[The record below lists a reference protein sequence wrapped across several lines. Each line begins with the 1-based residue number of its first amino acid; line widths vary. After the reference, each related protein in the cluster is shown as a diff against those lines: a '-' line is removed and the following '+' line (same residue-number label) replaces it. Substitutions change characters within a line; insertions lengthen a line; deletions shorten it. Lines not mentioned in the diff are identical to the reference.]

1 MSLQNANAQHHPKR
15 HLSCNIDYGQE
26 IYFDANN
33 KCQSGKWIPLD
44 NIHSATTVPATIIE
58 GIQSAR
64 KLSHLIYHFY
74 HVFYLNEMI
83 VKIS

>member
-1 MSLQNANAQHHPKR
+1 MRRYYLNDF
-15 HLSCNIDYGQE
+15 LSKSSIILVMLCASFVSYIVPTHTFNQK
-26 IYFDANN
+26 A
-33 KCQSGKWIPLD
+33 
-44 NIHSATTVPATIIE
+44 HSATTVPATIIE